1 MKQLRVLVILDKDLM
16 PPGSLKGYS
25 KSEIYRWKTEYDV
38 VSTLRAS
45 GHEVHPLGVSD
56 ELRPIREAIENW
68 KPHVVFNL
76 LVEFQGEV
84 THDQN
89 VVSYLELMR
98 MPYTGCNPRGMV
110 LAREKDLSKQ
120 LVSHHRIAVPDFAVF
135 PIGRKIRRPRRLAFP
150 LIVKSLIEDFCHGGS
165 RRPPSSTA
173 TRSWRSASDSSTR
186 ASALRRL
193 WSSISMAVN
202 STSACWATS
211 GCACCRFG
219 NSASPTCRRV
229 RCRSPRSG

>member
-1 MKQLRVLVILDKDLM
+1 M
-16 PPGSLKGYS
+16 
-25 KSEIYRWKTEYDV
+25 
-38 VSTLRAS
+38 VSTLRAN

-135 PIGRKIRRPRRLAFP
+135 PIGRKIRRPRRARLSP
-150 LIVKSLIEDFCHGGS
+150 HRQEPHRGTRHGAS
-165 RRPPSSTA
+165 RRRP
-173 TRSWRSASDSSTR
+173 
-186 ASALRRL
+186 
-193 WSSISMAVN
+193 
-202 STSACWATS
+202 
-211 GCACCRFG
+211 
-219 NSASPTCRRV
+219 
-229 RCRSPRSG
+229 